1 MNFAEYEAAAAR
13 TAHYKQDT
21 MEYKLMLLSMGLAGE
36 SGEAIDKIKKL
47 VDYDDGGTITDE
59 KRKVLISELGD
70 VLWYLSQLAVQL
82 NSSLTEVAQVNI
94 KKLADRAE
102 RGVVT
107 KGEGDT
113 R

>member
-1 MNFAEYEAAAAR
+1 MDFAEYETAAAR

-21 MEYKLMLLSMGLAGE
+21 MEYRLMLLSMGLAGE

-47 VDYDDGGTITDE
+47 VDYADGGTVTDE
-59 KRKVLISELGD
+59 KRKILVSELGD
-70 VLWYLSQLAVQL
+70 VLWYLSQLAVEL
-82 NSSLTEVAQVNI
+82 GSSLTEVAQANI
-94 KKLADRAE
+94 AKLADRAE

-107 KGEGDT
+107 KGAGDN